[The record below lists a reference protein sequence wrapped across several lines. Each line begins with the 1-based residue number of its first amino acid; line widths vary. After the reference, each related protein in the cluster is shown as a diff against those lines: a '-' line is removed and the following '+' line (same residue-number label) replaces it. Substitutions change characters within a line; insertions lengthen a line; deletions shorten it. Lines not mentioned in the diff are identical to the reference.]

1 MYRRV
6 QMSRFVVIDTE
17 TTWVDDVMSIGAVVA
32 DDADFSLIDSRYYLI
47 DPYYRAGGMYSSV
60 LHMRGTPRE
69 YIAERDE
76 VAADMKQWLWT
87 HSVNTIYAYNA
98 SFDKK
103 HLPEF
108 HDFLWHDIMKIAAYR
123 QYNKWIPESAQCC
136 KTGRLKTNY
145 GVESIYR
152 MLSGNSRYNEKH
164 NGWYDAVDELKI
176 MEMLAYPLE
185 VYVKAR
191 I

>member
-1 MYRRV
+1 MPK
-6 QMSRFVVIDTE
+6 FAVIDTE
-17 TTWVDDVMSIGAVVA
+17 TTWTDEVMSIGAVVA
-32 DDADFSLIDSRYYLI
+32 DSSDFSVIDSRYYLI
-47 DPYYRAGGMYSSV
+47 DPHYRIGGMYSSV

-69 YIAERDE
+69 YTAARHE
-76 VAADMKQWLWT
+76 VVADMKLWLQT
-87 HSVNTIYAYNA
+87 HSVNTIYAYNG

-108 HDFLWHDIMKIAAYR
+108 RDFLWHDIMKIAAYK
-123 QYNKWIPESAQCC
+123 QYNDRIPDTMPCC

-152 MLSGNSRYNEKH
+152 MLSGNRRYCEKH
-164 NGWYDAVDELKI
+164 NGWYDALDELKI